1 MATLSS
7 AFHLSRL
14 CIFLLVSTLATACG
28 GGSGGAGSSQTAVT
42 TNAESTTAT
51 DQTDSPAVPPT
62 TISPPATPTSPT
74 TPFIPAGRAITTIE
88 YHGDSTIWGYRSG
101 SGDRV
106 ATPAP
111 AAFAAALP
119 TPERYVV
126 RNRGVSSA
134 DACEM
139 LNGGNARYSVSW
151 ENYMAASDADIVII
165 NHAINDQWRMN
176 TDRYKSCLNSLASIA
191 KRHGKQVIFETPNP
205 TRDSYPGGLGVY
217 ADAMKS
223 VAAAQGAP
231 VIDQYAYL
239 MGRLNGDYRN
249 VTSLIPDGLHPDEAT
264 YVMKG
269 RYAAQV
275 FTSLAG

>member
-1 MATLSS
+1 MAILSP
-7 AFHLSRL
+7 ALRLSRL
-14 CIFLLVSTLATACG
+14 SSFLLASLLFTACG
-28 GGSGGAGSSQTAVT
+28 GGEPGASTAG
-42 TNAESTTAT
+42 TAISA
-51 DQTDSPAVPPT
+51 DQSDSPASTPT
-62 TISPPATPTSPT
+62 VTSGPATSPST
-74 TPFIPAGRAITTIE
+74 TEPVIPAGKAITTIE

-111 AAFAAALP
+111 AAFVAALP

-126 RNRGVSSA
+126 RNRGVNSA

-139 LNGGNARYSVSW
+139 LSGGNARYSASW
-151 ENYMAASDADIVII
+151 ENTMAASDADIVII

-176 TDRYKSCLNSLASIA
+176 TDRYKSCLSSLASIA
-191 KRHGKQVIFETPNP
+191 KQHGKKVIFETPNP

-217 ADAMKS
+217 ADAMKA

-231 VIDQYAYL
+231 VIDQYGYL

-249 VTSLIPDGLHPDEAT
+249 VTSIIPDGLHPDEAT
-264 YVMKG
+264 YILKG

-275 FTSLAG
+275 FGSLAR